1 MKLLCKPTT
10 SSRNE
15 PDQGKAES
23 EVSKMLGGVFLSL
36 FKTVDLCLSLSSP
49 SKKTT
54 SSARSIQIRSDVW
67 YSSRTKFSPKLIG
80 PAETTEVWRSRRRSR
95 QSSTKP
101 LSSCIR
107 RATSSQSRF
116 LWRWGSRFV
125 KRRARSISA
134 PTFSTTAPRGFLLL
148 MEVRRRGPHSQWAVC
163 PSIVAPRISRKLATK
178 SCGSR
183 LGGKHGH

>member
-1 MKLLCKPTT
+1 
-10 SSRNE
+10 
-15 PDQGKAES
+15 
-23 EVSKMLGGVFLSL
+23 MLGVFLSL
-36 FKTVDLCLSLSSP
+36 FKTVDL
-49 SKKTT
+49 
-54 SSARSIQIRSDVW
+54 SARHFRHRRIRPNSCSPPQHQIRSDVW

-80 PAETTEVWRSRRRSR
+80 SAEMTEVCSSRRRSR

-125 KRRARSISA
+125 KRSARSI
-134 PTFSTTAPRGFLLL
+134 FSTSTLGKAERFPTPDRA
-148 MEVRRRGPHSQWAVC
+148 MRRRGPCSQWAVC

-178 SCGSR
+178 SCEISSR
-183 LGGKHGH
+183 RKHGH

>member
-1 MKLLCKPTT
+1 
-10 SSRNE
+10 
-15 PDQGKAES
+15 
-23 EVSKMLGGVFLSL
+23 MLGVFLSL
-36 FKTVDLCLSLSSP
+36 FKTVDL
-49 SKKTT
+49 
-54 SSARSIQIRSDVW
+54 SARHFRHRRRRPHSCSPQQHQIRSDVW

-80 PAETTEVWRSRRRSR
+80 PAETTEVCSSRRRSR

-134 PTFSTTAPRGFLLL
+134 PTFSTSTLDNAERFLAPDRL
-148 MEVRRRGPHSQWAVC
+148 MRRRGPCSQWAVC
-163 PSIVAPRISRKLATK
+163 PSIVSPRISRKLATK
-178 SCGSR
+178 SCEISSR
-183 LGGKHGH
+183 RKHGH

>member
-1 MKLLCKPTT
+1 
-10 SSRNE
+10 
-15 PDQGKAES
+15 
-23 EVSKMLGGVFLSL
+23 MLGVFLSL
-36 FKTVDLCLSLSSP
+36 FKTVDL
-49 SKKTT
+49 
-54 SSARSIQIRSDVW
+54 SARHFRHRRRRPHSCSPQQHQIRSDVW

-80 PAETTEVWRSRRRSR
+80 SAEMTEVCSSRRRSR

-107 RATSSQSRF
+107 RATSSPSRF

-134 PTFSTTAPRGFLLL
+134 PTFSTSTLTTPRGFLLL
-148 MEVRRRGPHSQWAVC
+148 IDRCVGGSCSQWAVY

-178 SCGSR
+178 SCEISSR
-183 LGGKHGH
+183 RKHGH